1 MNLLQTYL
9 SKNKV
14 KKVLSLKP
22 GQEGFSLIELVVVVA
37 VLAVLSAI
45 AIPQFTNISN
55 KARTAAAMNTV
66 ATVAKECAAKIAD
79 AGVGANSRYR
89 PPVTIDGYKYDGSG
103 YTPAT
108 PAAGW
113 YGAASIATANNG
125 TVTVTTGARSGSS
138 GLINCPNSGTIGL
151 LSENPAEYPNFWY
164 TITDGRKY
172 CNFTAGSNAQTRG
185 CTCVGN
191 ACSW

>member
-1 MNLLQTYL
+1 
-9 SKNKV
+9 
-14 KKVLSLKP
+14 
-22 GQEGFSLIELVVVVA
+22 LIELVVVVA

-79 AGVGANSRYR
+79 AGVGANSQYR
-89 PPVTIDGYKYDGSG
+89 PPVTIDGYKYDGSSD
-103 YTPAT
+103 TPAT

-113 YGAASIATANNG
+113 HGGAAITTAASG
-125 TVTVTTGARSGSS
+125 VVTVNVGTRSGNS
-138 GLINCPNSGTIGL
+138 GLINCPNGGTIGL

-172 CNFTAGSNAQTRG
+172 CNYTAGSNAATRG

-191 ACSW
+191 NCSW